1 MSEWR
6 RRSHFFL
13 FPFFFFLLF
22 LDFLRPP
29 GMTGLIA
36 GGLVGDGASVVV
48 AVADGASAAGAG
60 ASAVVVAS
68 ALVSDGLGAA
78 GASAVGSKRR
88 SACSGTRPL

>member
-29 GMTGLIA
+29 GITGLIA
-36 GGLVGDGASVVV
+36 GGLVGEGVGAEASVVV
-48 AVADGASAAGAG
+48 VEKQRG
-60 ASAVVVAS
+60 
-68 ALVSDGLGAA
+68 
-78 GASAVGSKRR
+78 KIN
-88 SACSGTRPL
+88 